1 MLIQLLCINHTHIKL
16 CNIEFGI
23 LITKIM
29 FSLKFQR
36 ILRHLEIL
44 VEIFFTWNSNL
55 CGTWAGEKK
64 QQTKSAR
71 VFTRTVHIGWITQQ
85 KFGIFFQPFYL
96 KQLWFALKQILFSEI
111 NRIGMKIRFIDSFVF
126 LVFRYFRHLNV
137 LSFNY
142 CGFFLCRF
150 CFLFSSQSLSRLL
163 FQFSWNC
170 IRLIGAVLFK
180 L

>member
-1 MLIQLLCINHTHIKL
+1 MLIQLLSINHTHIKL

-44 VEIFFTWNSNL
+44 VEIFFHLKFKFVRYLSRRKKTTNQKCSCFYSNSSYRLNY
-55 CGTWAGEKK
+55 A
-64 QQTKSAR
+64 TK
-71 VFTRTVHIGWITQQ
+71 VWH
-85 KFGIFFQPFYL
+85 FFQPFYL

-126 LVFRYFRHLNV
+126 FGVSLLSTLKCSFIQLLWLFLVP
-137 LSFNY
+137 
-142 CGFFLCRF
+142 
-150 CFLFSSQSLSRLL
+150 FLFSFFFSIIISSFVSILL
-163 FQFSWNC
+163 ELHSAHWRCAF
-170 IRLIGAVLFK
+170 
-180 L
+180 

>member
-126 LVFRYFRHLNV
+126 FGVSLLSTLKCSFIQLLWLFLVP
-137 LSFNY
+137 
-142 CGFFLCRF
+142 
-150 CFLFSSQSLSRLL
+150 FLFSFFFSIIISSFVSILL
-163 FQFSWNC
+163 ELHSAHWRCAF
-170 IRLIGAVLFK
+170 
-180 L
+180 